1 MKLTRLACYCA
12 LLLSVP
18 LAQATNDPFAELD
31 AAVAEAN
38 KPQSELEAEYE
49 AFVVEYMAEYQA
61 WRSEYLKEFDEYRA
75 QVIAK
80 WGDGIVSQS
89 HVNVEYSEDKEARTI
104 VDFEKNEATVAL
116 LVDSDTSPEQVKQ
129 QLEQAASKALAQG
142 ESLLTEAVGA
152 AKELPVGEVVEASV
166 SFAKDVEVAAKK
178 VIVEQSRAQLQEI
191 DKESEALLNK
201 SQEISADLVE
211 SITIKKKEQ
220 LIVQTKERL
229 ESLEKTYDEARTKA
243 SVLTKKKVVEY
254 RIQLPA
260 NGIGKRAEKFVD
272 FAEKESERFQI
283 PAALVMAIMHSE
295 SSFNPKAKSPIPAYG
310 LMQIVPTTA
319 GHDVNARFR
328 NINAPMQP
336 DELYVADVNVET
348 GTAYLNILDK
358 SYLKSITDPQSRLY
372 CTIAAYNTG
381 AGNVAKAFNT
391 DGSRNIRKA
400 AKVINT
406 LSPDEV
412 YQKLLQDLPYDET
425 KNYLKKVTSRI
436 ALYEQHAS

>member
-18 LAQATNDPFAELD
+18 FAHANDPFAELD

-38 KPQSELEAEYE
+38 QPQSQRDAEFE
-49 AFVVEYMAEYQA
+49 AFVLAYLGEYES

-75 QVIAK
+75 EVIAK
-80 WGDGIVSQS
+80 WGDGRVSQRHIS
-89 HVNVEYSEDKEARTI
+89 VDYSDNKETRTL
-104 VDFEKNEATVAL
+104 VDFEKNEATIAL
-116 LVDSDTSPEQVKQ
+116 VVDADTSIEQAKQ
-129 QLEQAASKALAQG
+129 QLEQATAQALSAG
-142 ESLLTEAVGA
+142 DSALTEALDA
-152 AKELPVGEVVEASV
+152 ASSIPVGEVVEAAVDFS
-166 SFAKDVEVAAKK
+166 DEVVTAAKK
-178 VIVEQSRAQLQEI
+178 VIVEQTRTQLQEI
-191 DKESEALLNK
+191 DKESESLLAASPKISTGLVDSVAL
-201 SQEISADLVE
+201 Q
-211 SITIKKKEQ
+211 KKEQ
-220 LIVQTKERL
+220 LLTLTAERL
-229 ESLEKTYDEARTKA
+229 ESLDKTYEDARAKA
-243 SVLTKKKVVEY
+243 SLLTKKKIIEY
-254 RIQLPA
+254 RIQLPE
-260 NGIGKRAEKFVD
+260 NGLGKRAAKYVD
-272 FAEKESERFQI
+272 FAEKESERFDI

-319 GHDVNARFR
+319 GHDVNARIR
-328 NINAPMQP
+328 KINGPMRP
-336 DELYVADVNVET
+336 DELYMADVNVET

-358 SYLKSITDPQSRLY
+358 SYLKTITNPTSRLY

-381 AGNVAKAFNT
+381 AGNVAKAFNL

-425 KNYLKKVTSRI
+425 KNYLKKVSTRI
-436 ALYEQHAS
+436 ALYEKHTS

>member
-18 LAQATNDPFAELD
+18 FAHANDPFAELD

-38 KPQSELEAEYE
+38 QPQSQRDAEFE
-49 AFVVEYMAEYQA
+49 AFVLAYLGEYES

-75 QVIAK
+75 EVIAK
-80 WGDGIVSQS
+80 WGDGMVSQRHIS
-89 HVNVEYSEDKEARTI
+89 VDYSDNKETRTL
-104 VDFEKNEATVAL
+104 VDFEKNEATIAL
-116 LVDSDTSPEQVKQ
+116 VVDADTSIEQAKQ
-129 QLEQAASKALAQG
+129 QLEQATTQALSAG
-142 ESLLTEAVGA
+142 DSALTEALDA
-152 AKELPVGEVVEASV
+152 ASSIPVGEVVEAAVDFS
-166 SFAKDVEVAAKK
+166 DEVATAAKK
-178 VIVEQSRAQLQEI
+178 VIVEQTRTQLQEI
-191 DKESEALLNK
+191 DKESESLLAASPK
-201 SQEISADLVE
+201 ISTGLVD
-211 SITIKKKEQ
+211 SVTLQKKEQ
-220 LIVQTKERL
+220 LLTLTAERL
-229 ESLEKTYDEARTKA
+229 ESLDKTYEDARAKA
-243 SVLTKKKVVEY
+243 SLLTKKKIIEY
-254 RIQLPA
+254 RIQLPE
-260 NGIGKRAEKFVD
+260 NGLGKRAAKYVD
-272 FAEKESERFQI
+272 FAEKESERFDI

-319 GHDVNARFR
+319 GHDVNARIR
-328 NINAPMQP
+328 KINGPMRP
-336 DELYVADVNVET
+336 AELYMADVNVET

-358 SYLKSITDPQSRLY
+358 SYLKTITNPTSRLY

-381 AGNVAKAFNT
+381 AGNVAKAFNP

-425 KNYLKKVTSRI
+425 KNYLKKVSTRI
-436 ALYEQHAS
+436 ALYEKHTS

>member
-18 LAQATNDPFAELD
+18 LGHASSDPFAELD

-38 KPQSELEAEYE
+38 QPQSARDAEFE

-61 WRSEYLKEFDEYRA
+61 WRSEYLNEFDEYRA

-89 HVNVEYSEDKEARTI
+89 HVNVEYSEDKDARTI
-104 VDFEKNEATVAL
+104 IDFEKNEATVAL
-116 LVDSDTSPEQVKQ
+116 LVDSDTRPEQAKK
-129 QLEQAASKALAQG
+129 LLKQAAEKALSPG
-142 ESLLTEAVGA
+142 ETVLREAVGVS
-152 AKELPVGEVVEASV
+152 KELPVGEVIEASV
-166 SFAKDVEVAAKK
+166 SFAKDVEIAAKK

-201 SQEISADLVE
+201 SKEISANLVE
-211 SITIKKKEQ
+211 SITVKKKEQ
-220 LIVQTKERL
+220 LIAQTRERVV
-229 ESLEKTYDEARTKA
+229 ELEKIYGEARAKA

-260 NGIGKRAEKFVD
+260 NGLSQRAAKYVD
-272 FAEKESERFQI
+272 FAEKESERFEI

-319 GHDVNARFR
+319 GHDVNARVR
-328 NINAPMQP
+328 KINAPMQP
-336 DELYVADVNVET
+336 DELYLADVNVET

-381 AGNVAKAFNT
+381 AGNVAKAFNA

-406 LSPDEV
+406 LSSDEV
-412 YQKLLQDLPYDET
+412 YQRLLQDLPYDET
-425 KNYLKKVTSRI
+425 KNYLKKVTTRI
-436 ALYEQHAS
+436 ALYEQHSV